1 MTYLVYGAENSSSKI
16 QKVNVSSTLCV
27 VVINAIN
34 DETVRI
40 VDGATVRVE
49 NEWFHPEGV
58 CVWSIGG
65 AARESGFLLFRVN
78 LRHLSRIRRKEN
90 ARRRSGWFQVEGFNH
105 YYIPIHYQLGQTLK
119 PPFHCTPTQKIIS
132 TFHFSQ

>member
-49 NEWFHPEGV
+49 NE
-58 CVWSIGG
+58 
-65 AARESGFLLFRVN
+65 
-78 LRHLSRIRRKEN
+78 
-90 ARRRSGWFQVEGFNH
+90 
-105 YYIPIHYQLGQTLK
+105 
-119 PPFHCTPTQKIIS
+119 
-132 TFHFSQ
+132 